1 MNKGLAASP
10 NVKGKMSDEIQKT
23 AAAGVPHF

>member
-1 MNKGLAASP
+1 LAASP
-10 NVKGKMSDEIQKT
+10 NVKDKMSDEIQKT